1 MLRALPGS
9 AEAAP
14 SLPFRCKQYRWGG
27 RVTLRK
33 QYNYVFNYMV
43 GHTISTEEF
52 KRIGRS
58 EVACDLGK
66 APRIENILQKGWAA
80 ASAVYAFT
88 RRQEREAF

>member
-1 MLRALPGS
+1 
-9 AEAAP
+9 
-14 SLPFRCKQYRWGG
+14 
-27 RVTLRK
+27 
-33 QYNYVFNYMV
+33 MV